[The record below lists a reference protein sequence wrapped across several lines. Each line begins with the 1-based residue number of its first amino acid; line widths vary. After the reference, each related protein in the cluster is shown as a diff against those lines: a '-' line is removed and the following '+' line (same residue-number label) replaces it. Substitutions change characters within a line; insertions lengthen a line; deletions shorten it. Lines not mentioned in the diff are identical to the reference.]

1 MQNGAEVVMGYL
13 KYIFKRLV
21 SLIFVLLGVTF
32 IVFMIMSLAPGDPAR
47 VILGYFATP
56 EAVETLREEMG
67 LNAPVLVQYG
77 RYMMNA
83 LRGDLGVSYR
93 TNLPV
98 LTEILSRFPNT
109 LYLTL
114 TAVFVSTILAIPLGI
129 VAAVKQNT
137 IFDSSSMV
145 LALIGISMPTFWLGI
160 LLILLFA
167 LQLGWLPSFGADE
180 LRSIILPALTLA
192 LVNMASIARTTRS
205 ATLEVIRQDYIR
217 TARAKGLSY
226 NVVIRRH
233 AVKNAMIPTMTMIG
247 LIIGSLLGGAIVV
260 ETVFAWPGVG
270 RLLIQSIGA
279 LDTPMVLGCII
290 LFSASFSIVNL
301 IVDLLYGLVNPRIRS
316 QYT

>member
-1 MQNGAEVVMGYL
+1 MGYL

-77 RYMMNA
+77 KYMMNA

-129 VAAVKQNT
+129 IAAVKQNT

-247 LIIGSLLGGAIVV
+247 LIIGFLLGGAIVV

>member
-1 MQNGAEVVMGYL
+1 MGYL